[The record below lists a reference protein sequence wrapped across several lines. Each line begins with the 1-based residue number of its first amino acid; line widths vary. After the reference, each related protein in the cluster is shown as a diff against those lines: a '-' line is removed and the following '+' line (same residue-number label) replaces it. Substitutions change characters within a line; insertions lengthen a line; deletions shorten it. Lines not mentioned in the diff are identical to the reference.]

1 MIIAMSLKYTKEFQI
16 KHNPILEVYQR
27 VPITWNADY
36 KTFISPREL

>member
-27 VPITWNADY
+27 VPITCVDY